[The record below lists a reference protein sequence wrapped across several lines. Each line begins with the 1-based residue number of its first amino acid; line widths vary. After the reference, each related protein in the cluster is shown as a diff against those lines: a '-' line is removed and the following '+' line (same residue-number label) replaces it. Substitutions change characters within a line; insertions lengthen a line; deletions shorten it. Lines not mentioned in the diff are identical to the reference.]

1 MGVGWMAQW
10 VLNRAGRH
18 TDWTMALVAG
28 LGGSFVGG
36 LVGSLIFDDG
46 FAIRPSG
53 LIGSFLGALIV
64 TLVWQ
69 KVAERSAA

>member
-1 MGVGWMAQW
+1 
-10 VLNRAGRH
+10 
-18 TDWTMALVAG
+18 MALVAG

>member
-1 MGVGWMAQW
+1 MAVGWMAQW
-10 VLNRAGRH
+10 VLNRAGRK

-36 LVGSLIFDDG
+36 LIGSLLAGEG

-53 LIGSFLGALIV
+53 MIGSFVGAVVV
-64 TLVWQ
+64 TFAWQ
-69 KVAERSAA
+69 KMDEKKA